1 MGLGE
6 FLVGIAIGG
15 LGGGSV
21 GYNTRDA
28 ELQPY
33 IASLEQQLRVKDQQ
47 LWEKDNQ
54 LQVKDQK
61 IAELENLL
69 KGKDTA
75 SIPLLGDIR
84 KKQGGSVS

>member
-21 GYNTRDA
+21 GYNARDA

-33 IASLEQQLRVKDQQ
+33 IASLQQQLRVKDVQ

-54 LQVKDQK
+54 LAAKDQK
-61 IAELENLL
+61 IAELERQL
-69 KGKDTA
+69 KGKDN

-84 KKQGGSVS
+84 KKLGGLAS